1 MRNLETHSWLFCG
14 TILLLFFITTSAHT
28 QPATTP
34 STDTSLRAALLYPIA
49 STDNVQ
55 PKQANDRWLGFDKVQ
70 HATFS
75 FLWTLGSQYTLVN
88 KISLSEKEA
97 LPVSIGSAVAVG
109 VSKELYDEYVTP
121 GNRLSYRD
129 LAADAAGIALAVVLI
144 LL

>member
-1 MRNLETHSWLFCG
+1 MTGLTLPLFAQP
-14 TILLLFFITTSAHT
+14 TSPPSPSA
-28 QPATTP
+28 AT
-34 STDTSLRAALLYPIA
+34 LRAALLHTSFENQHPPHPA
-49 STDNVQ
+49 D
-55 PKQANDRWLGFDKVQ
+55 DRWLGFDKVQ

-88 KISLSEKEA
+88 KISLSEGEA
-97 LPVSIGSAVAVG
+97 LPVSIGSAVVVG
-109 VSKELYDEYVTP
+109 VSKELYDEHVTP